1 MSVYSVCVFSC
12 FFFRLGLNVID
23 ISDVSNYPSILTQ
36 NTIDKIIRSG
46 PIQIKMQFPSTNGR
60 AFSAFYYTKIMSNG
74 ETINR
79 EWIVYSRELDAVH
92 CFCCRIF
99 EPLKVKFSSING
111 VDDWKHLS
119 ERIRDHET
127 SASHL
132 NNYTKWKSAAKL
144 HSTDKTIEIELLK
157 QFQTEKQR
165 LKEVFKRIIALVL
178 YLARQNLAFTGSSSK
193 IHDEAGRNGNFHQL
207 VQTVASFDCVM
218 REHLDR
224 NETVHYLSP
233 KTQNE
238 LINII
243 GLKVKSHILNSIKE
257 NKYFSMIL
265 DSTPDVTR
273 NEQMTLVLRHVLLN
287 ERTQKYGIKESF
299 IEFMNIFDKTGAGIA
314 DVISNE
320 LKSLGLDINNLR
332 GQAYDNGSNMKGKNI
347 GVQKQI
353 LQMNPRAMFVACC
366 DHSLNLALNDAAEA
380 SGATVGFFSLVQHIY
395 VFLSGSTGRWDVLKS
410 HLEPSS
416 TLVPKNLCTTRWS
429 SRIDAVKPLRRNI
442 DRIRAALY
450 EINNSDKFDPKICHE
465 AGCIADKIDFT
476 FICCVCTWHDIL
488 YQINIA
494 SKTLQSIQSSVQTAM
509 TCLKSVLTFLESYST
524 SGFQQMWSEANEIA
538 EHLGIAPELSESG
551 KRPSRLRALSSENDF
566 RENFFAFVIDVAT
579 KSVKERFESLENV
592 NGLFSFLYDFES
604 CDENLANGNLKK
616 SCKKLE
622 LALSHNDDVDINGD
636 DLFHEFPV
644 VYSLIKQYGVSN
656 ALDVL
661 NTIKKAGLENL
672 VPNMVIAYRIFL
684 TTPVS
689 VASGERSFSKLKLI
703 KDYLRNSTKQ
713 ERLNGLAIISIER
726 EIANSIDYEDII
738 EDFAHSKARKKP
750 F

>member
-243 GLKVKSHILNSIKE
+243 GLKVNSHILNSIKE

-320 LKSLGLDINNLR
+320 
-332 GQAYDNGSNMKGKNI
+332 
-347 GVQKQI
+347 
-353 LQMNPRAMFVACC
+353 
-366 DHSLNLALNDAAEA
+366 
-380 SGATVGFFSLVQHIY
+380 
-395 VFLSGSTGRWDVLKS
+395 
-410 HLEPSS
+410 
-416 TLVPKNLCTTRWS
+416 
-429 SRIDAVKPLRRNI
+429 
-442 DRIRAALY
+442 
-450 EINNSDKFDPKICHE
+450 
-465 AGCIADKIDFT
+465 
-476 FICCVCTWHDIL
+476 
-488 YQINIA
+488 
-494 SKTLQSIQSSVQTAM
+494 
-509 TCLKSVLTFLESYST
+509 
-524 SGFQQMWSEANEIA
+524 
-538 EHLGIAPELSESG
+538 
-551 KRPSRLRALSSENDF
+551 
-566 RENFFAFVIDVAT
+566 
-579 KSVKERFESLENV
+579 
-592 NGLFSFLYDFES
+592 
-604 CDENLANGNLKK
+604 
-616 SCKKLE
+616 
-622 LALSHNDDVDINGD
+622 
-636 DLFHEFPV
+636 
-644 VYSLIKQYGVSN
+644 
-656 ALDVL
+656 
-661 NTIKKAGLENL
+661 
-672 VPNMVIAYRIFL
+672 
-684 TTPVS
+684 
-689 VASGERSFSKLKLI
+689 
-703 KDYLRNSTKQ
+703 
-713 ERLNGLAIISIER
+713 
-726 EIANSIDYEDII
+726 
-738 EDFAHSKARKKP
+738 
-750 F
+750 